1 MRYNAHIDNQ
11 PTKKELKMTYQELMQ
26 RESEGVLSFSHDAFT
41 AGYIS
46 ITSAHT
52 ETYPVY
58 SYRGRFGSGFVVHK
72 PSFKSTKYHVI
83 EYYIYN

>member
-1 MRYNAHIDNQ
+1 
-11 PTKKELKMTYQELMQ
+11 MTYLELM
-26 RESEGVLSFSHDAFT
+26 RLVGEGVLSFDHDAFI

-46 ITSAHT
+46 ITSAHI

-58 SYRGRFGSGFVVHK
+58 SYRGRFGIGFVVHK